1 MVATEPTPSG
11 NPGKTAFHYPS
22 SGKRTEAGGEELLP
36 VDLLSLGHQQTALGH
51 GEGAY
56 WLHGPAHLLF
66 EPGDEGPSVMTIS
79 PHQLELGKLVFQ
91 RREQGFR
98 SCLIGAIGP
107 QHFHAQQV
115 QRREQGFRSCLI
127 GAIGPQHFHAQQVT
141 LGVNQQVF

>member
-79 PHQLELGKLVFQ
+79 PNQLELGKLVFQ

-115 QRREQGFRSCLI
+115 
-127 GAIGPQHFHAQQVT
+127 T
-141 LGVNQQVF
+141 LGVNQQVPFAPPDFFSPRRSPSQDHAPHWF

>member
-1 MVATEPTPSG
+1 MVATEPTPAG
-11 NPGKTAFHYPS
+11 DPGKTAFHYPP
-22 SGKRTEAGGEELLP
+22 SGKRSKAGGEELVP
-36 VDLLSLGHQQTALGH
+36 VDLLSLGYQQAPLGH

-115 QRREQGFRSCLI
+115 
-127 GAIGPQHFHAQQVT
+127 A
-141 LGVNQQVF
+141 LGVNQQVPLAPPDFFSLRRSLFQGREPHWF